1 FDNTDRNRTS
11 PFAFTGNRFEFR
23 APGSSSNCAMP
34 MIVLNTAVAQ
44 TLEQFK
50 AAVDKLEAKG
60 EKKDVATLKVI
71 RKFIIE
77 SKKARFEGN
86 GYSPEWLKEAAKR
99 GLKAHTV
106 AAEAFK
112 EYLTDES
119 VKLFTTHKVLNRAEL
134 EARYEIKTETLLKKI
149 QIESRVI
156 VDMASNHIIP
166 TAIKYQNLLIDNV
179 RGIKEIFPDKV
190 DEYAAKELE
199 TLAKIAALTNKIN
212 ESAVA
217 MTDIRRRLNKIESI
231 PERALKYEQEV
242 SPNMISLRKS
252 IDDLEMI
259 VDDDFWPLVKYREIL
274 AAL

>member
-1 FDNTDRNRTS
+1 
-11 PFAFTGNRFEFR
+11 
-23 APGSSSNCAMP
+23 M
-34 MIVLNTAVAQ
+34 
-44 TLEQFK
+44 
-50 AAVDKLEAKG
+50 
-60 EKKDVATLKVI
+60 
-71 RKFIIE
+71 
-77 SKKARFEGN
+77 
-86 GYSPEWLKEAAKR
+86 
-99 GLKAHTV
+99 
-106 AAEAFK
+106 
-112 EYLTDES
+112 
-119 VKLFTTHKVLNRAEL
+119 
-134 EARYEIKTETLLKKI
+134 
-149 QIESRVI
+149 
-156 VDMASNHIIP
+156 
-166 TAIKYQNLLIDNV
+166 
-179 RGIKEIFPDKV
+179 

>member
-1 FDNTDRNRTS
+1 MIRYNRIISLLLLVFAVSACGFFGGNQKTPGGYVRHCVRLLDREAL
-11 PFAFTGNRFEFR
+11 FA
-23 APGSSSNCAMP
+23 
-34 MIVLNTAVAQ
+34 
-44 TLEQFK
+44 
-50 AAVDKLEAKG
+50 D
-60 EKKDVATLKVI
+60 
-71 RKFIIE
+71 
-77 SKKARFEGN
+77 
-86 GYSPEWLKEAAKR
+86 SPEWLEEAAKR

-106 AAEAFK
+106 TAEAFK
-112 EYLTDES
+112 EYLTPES
-119 VKLFTTHKVLNRAEL
+119 VALFTSHKVLNQAEL

-190 DEYAAKELE
+190 REYAAKEIE
-199 TLAKIAALTNKIN
+199 TLAEIAALTNKIN
-212 ESAVA
+212 EAAVA

-231 PERALKYEQEV
+231 PERALRYEQEV
-242 SPNMISLRKS
+242 GPNMISLRKC